1 MLKIEDI
8 LPFFPDFV
16 VIDSFKREI
25 CVSLEE
31 YNGKI
36 EGLRKEMEDYTLST
50 EAVQV
55 GCGADFFFIWWG
67 IASILSTYNSHP
79 PLYST
84 FLKNYVGDICGVFCV
99 CFGYKILET
108 QLHALS
114 SPLT

>member
-36 EGLRKEMEDYTLST
+36 ENLRKEMEDYTTST

-55 GCGADFFFIWWG
+55 WGGKEGGGGSDGWLGCRRG
-67 IASILSTYNSHP
+67 
-79 PLYST
+79 
-84 FLKNYVGDICGVFCV
+84 
-99 CFGYKILET
+99 
-108 QLHALS
+108 
-114 SPLT
+114 

>member
-1 MLKIEDI
+1 MNIDWLDGVWCIFLGYILLARVWSSVDVYVRLLHVLLIQWVDASKIGGDQTRFQECELLKIEDI

-36 EGLRKEMEDYTLST
+36 ESLRKEMEDYTLST

-55 GCGADFFFIWWG
+55 
-67 IASILSTYNSHP
+67 
-79 PLYST
+79 
-84 FLKNYVGDICGVFCV
+84 V
-99 CFGYKILET
+99 
-108 QLHALS
+108 
-114 SPLT
+114 

>member
-1 MLKIEDI
+1 MQECDLLKIEDI

-36 EGLRKEMEDYTLST
+36 ESLRKEMEDYTLSS

-55 GCGADFFFIWWG
+55 CARWC
-67 IASILSTYNSHP
+67 S
-79 PLYST
+79 YSCPYRCRCW
-84 FLKNYVGDICGVFCV
+84 N
-99 CFGYKILET
+99 
-108 QLHALS
+108 A
-114 SPLT
+114 

>member
-1 MLKIEDI
+1 MLTIEDI

-36 EGLRKEMEDYTLST
+36 EGLRKEMEDYTLSS

-55 GCGADFFFIWWG
+55 RACVRACACGCSCISFAHYTG
-67 IASILSTYNSHP
+67 HP
-79 PLYST
+79 RLP
-84 FLKNYVGDICGVFCV
+84 NQV
-99 CFGYKILET
+99 
-108 QLHALS
+108 
-114 SPLT
+114 

>member
-55 GCGADFFFIWWG
+55 GCGADFF
-67 IASILSTYNSHP
+67 
-79 PLYST
+79 LY
-84 FLKNYVGDICGVFCV
+84 GG
-99 CFGYKILET
+99 E
-108 QLHALS
+108 
-114 SPLT
+114 